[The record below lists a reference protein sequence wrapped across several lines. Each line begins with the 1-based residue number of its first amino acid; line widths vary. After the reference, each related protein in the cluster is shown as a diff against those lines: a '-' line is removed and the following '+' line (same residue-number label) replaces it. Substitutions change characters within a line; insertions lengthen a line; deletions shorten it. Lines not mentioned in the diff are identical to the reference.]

1 MVYDGEL
8 SSLGTS
14 AGGMYSANRLQ
25 PLHAHDRLKLT
36 PGCSRPTGAAHA
48 LKLDM
53 QALQNLQG
61 SPGGVKKA
69 QESVAAAI

>member
-1 MVYDGEL
+1 MAEPQLWGASTLFFLLPV
-8 SSLGTS
+8 
-14 AGGMYSANRLQ
+14 
-25 PLHAHDRLKLT
+25 KLT